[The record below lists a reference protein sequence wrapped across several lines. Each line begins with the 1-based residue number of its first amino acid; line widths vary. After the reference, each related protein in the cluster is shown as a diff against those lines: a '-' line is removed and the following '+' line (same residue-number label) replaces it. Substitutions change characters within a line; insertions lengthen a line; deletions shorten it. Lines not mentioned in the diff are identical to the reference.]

1 MEGELR
7 SLAITGS
14 RERETRMLAWIPIVV
29 PFLTRTIMEN
39 TSCME
44 GFR

>member
-14 RERETRMLAWIPIVV
+14 RERETRMLAWIPTVV
-29 PFLTRTIMEN
+29 PFLARTIN
-39 TSCME
+39 GKYKLYG
-44 GFR
+44 GF